1 MKLQHD
7 QICFK
12 ELRISNI
19 SLRYVD
25 SALSHYYFCNIMD
38 YAIIL
43 KDENAKTNE
52 KYKNTYPN
60 NYESVLKEYYMH

>member
-1 MKLQHD
+1 
-7 QICFK
+7 
-12 ELRISNI
+12 
-19 SLRYVD
+19 
-25 SALSHYYFCNIMD
+25 MD

-60 NYESVLKEYYMH
+60 NYESLLNEYYMH